1 MRLISFVL
9 AGFLVFVVGCNPISE
24 RKQPPLSLEQL
35 AVSDLNLD
43 GERLAEAYCG
53 SCHLKP
59 EPDVLD
65 RITWETKILPDM
77 RKRMGLYLE
86 EDFGTEL
93 PEDSGVPPGIYSKV
107 QLIKREDWAKIQEYY
122 LKSAPENPLPQ
133 AEKETPKVGIPG
145 FNVVQ
150 PGFSKVFPSLTTLVR
165 IHPETG
171 DLWVGNRFQSLFILD
186 SQNGFKLKDSIQTD
200 VAPVEILWNS
210 DQSFDL
216 LTMGLMDPSQD
227 TLGTYSRFTY
237 QNKIWT
243 KEILLDKLIRPVH
256 VETADWNGDGEM
268 DRVISHFGD
277 HFGKL
282 SLYLSENGHEKEIR
296 LKSIPGARRTISV
309 DFDGDGDLDLLSLI
323 AQAQEGIYAWIN
335 QGEGKFFEKS
345 LLRFHPSF
353 GLSDFRFEDINGDGH
368 RDIIL
373 VNGDNADLSQILK
386 NYHGVRVFLND
397 GEGEFEKEWFYPMYG
412 ASGLEV
418 DDFDQDGDLDFF
430 ILSFFPDPS
439 QSPRQDLIYFRQS
452 KNGEF
457 EPFVIRENIDS
468 HWLTMTKGD
477 LDKDGDTDLAV
488 GTFEFKD
495 LYSKPSQPWKPFI
508 ILSNELK

>member
-1 MRLISFVL
+1 MRLISFVF
-9 AGFLVFVVGCNPISE
+9 AVCLVFVFGCNPISE

-35 AVSDLNLD
+35 AASDLNLS

-59 EPDVLD
+59 EPDILD
-65 RITWETKILPDM
+65 RITWETKVLPDM

-93 PEDSGVPPGIYSKV
+93 PEDSGVPPGIYSKA

-122 LKSAPENPLPQ
+122 LTSAPEKPLPQ
-133 AEKETPKVGIPG
+133 AEKAILKVGIPG
-145 FNVVQ
+145 FTVEE
-150 PGFSKVFPSLTTLVR
+150 PGFSKVFPSLTTMVR

-171 DLWVGNRFQSLFILD
+171 DLWVGNRFKSLFVLD
-186 SQNGFKLKDSIQTD
+186 SKNGFKLKDSIATD

-210 DQSFDL
+210 DKSFDL
-216 LTMGLMDPSQD
+216 LAMGLMDPSKD
-227 TLGTYSRFTY
+227 TLGTLSRFSS
-237 QNKIWT
+237 QNKSWT
-243 KEILLDKLIRPVH
+243 KEILLDRLIRPVH
-256 VETADWNGDGEM
+256 VETADWNGDGVM
-268 DRVISHFGD
+268 DRVVSHFGD
-277 HFGKL
+277 HLGKL
-282 SLYLSENGHEKEIR
+282 SLYLSENGKDNEVI
-296 LKSIPGARRTISV
+296 LKPIPGARRTISV
-309 DFDGDGDLDLLSLI
+309 DFDGDGDLDMLSLI

-335 QGEGKFFEKS
+335 QGEGKFVEKA

-353 GLSDFRFEDINGDGH
+353 GSSDFRFEDVNGDGH

-397 GEGEFEKEWFYPMYG
+397 GDGEFEEEWFYPLYG

-418 DDFDQDGDLDFF
+418 DDFDQDGDLDLFV
-430 ILSFFPDPS
+430 LAFFPDPK

-452 KNGEF
+452 ENGDF
-457 EPFVIRENIDS
+457 EPFVIKENIDS

-477 LDKDGDTDLAV
+477 IDKDGDTDLVV
-488 GTFEFKD
+488 GTFEFND
-495 LYSKPSQPWKPFI
+495 LYAKPTKPWKPFI
-508 ILSNELK
+508 ILRNELK

>member
-1 MRLISFVL
+1 MKVLSFFF
-9 AGFLVFVVGCNPISE
+9 AFFLVFIVGCNPISE

-35 AVSDLNLD
+35 ASSDLNLN

-59 EPDVLD
+59 EPEILD
-65 RITWETKILPDM
+65 RITWETKVLPDM

-122 LKSAPENPLPQ
+122 LGSAPEKSLPQ
-133 AEKETPKVGIPG
+133 VEKVTPKVGIPG
-145 FNVVQ
+145 FKVDQ
-150 PGFSKVFPSLTTLVR
+150 PSFSKIFPSLTTMVR

-171 DLWVGNRFQSLFILD
+171 DLWVGNRFRSLFILD
-186 SQNGFKLKDSIQTD
+186 SKNGFKLKDSIPTD
-200 VAPVEILWNS
+200 VAPVEILWNT
-210 DQSFDL
+210 DQSFEL
-216 LTMGLMDPSQD
+216 LTMGLMDPSKD
-227 TLGTYSRFTY
+227 TLGTLSRYSS
-237 QNKIWT
+237 QNISWT

-256 VETADWNGDGEM
+256 VETADWNSDGES
-268 DRVISHFGD
+268 DRVVSHFGD

-282 SLYLSENGHEKEIR
+282 SLYLSENGQEKEII
-296 LKSIPGARRTISV
+296 LKPVPGARRTIGV
-309 DFDGDGDLDLLSLI
+309 DFDGDGDLDILSQI
-323 AQAQEGIYAWIN
+323 AQAHEGVYVWIN
-335 QGEGKFFEKS
+335 QGEGKFVEKS

-353 GLSDFRFEDINGDGH
+353 GSRDFRFEDVNGDGH

-397 GEGEFEKEWFYPMYG
+397 GDGEFEQEWFYPLFG

-418 DDFDQDGDLDFF
+418 NDFDQDGDLDLFV
-430 ILSFFPDPS
+430 LSFFPDPK
-439 QSPRQDLIYFRQS
+439 QTPRQDLIYFRQS
-452 KNGEF
+452 GNGDF
-457 EPFVIRENIDS
+457 EPFVIQENIDS

-477 LDKDGDTDLAV
+477 SDRDGDIDLVV
-488 GTFEFKD
+488 GTFEFND
-495 LYSKPSQPWKPFI
+495 LYGKPTKPWKPFI
-508 ILSNELK
+508 FLWNELK

>member
-1 MRLISFVL
+1 MRILSL
-9 AGFLVFVVGCNPISE
+9 TLGGFLVFVFGCNPISE

-35 AVSDLNLD
+35 AVSDLNLN

-86 EDFGTEL
+86 EDFGTVL

-107 QLIKREDWAKIQEYY
+107 QLIKRENWAKIQEYY
-122 LKSAPENPLPQ
+122 LSSAPDMPLPQ
-133 AEKETPKVGIPG
+133 TEKATPKVGIPG
-145 FNVVQ
+145 FKVFQ
-150 PGFSKVFPSLTTLVR
+150 PGFSKVFPSLTTMVR

-171 DLWVGNRFQSLFILD
+171 DLWVGNRFRSLFVLD
-186 SQNGFKLKDSIQTD
+186 SQNSFKLKDSIRTD
-200 VAPVEILWNS
+200 VAPVEIHWNS
-210 DQSFDL
+210 DQTFDL
-216 LTMGLMDPSQD
+216 LTMGLMDPSKD
-227 TLGTYSRFTY
+227 TLGTLSRFSS
-237 QNKIWT
+237 QNNSWT
-243 KEILLDKLIRPVH
+243 NEILLDKLIRPVH
-256 VETADWNGDGEM
+256 VEIADWNDDGKM

-282 SLYLSENGHEKEIR
+282 SLYLSENGAEKEVI
-296 LKSIPGARRTISV
+296 LKSVPGARRTIAV
-309 DFDGDGDLDLLSLI
+309 DIDSDGDLDMLSLI
-323 AQAQEGIYAWIN
+323 AQSREGIYTWIN
-335 QGEGKFFEKS
+335 QGEGEFVEKS

-353 GLSDFRFEDINGDGH
+353 GSSDFRFEDINGDGH
-368 RDIIL
+368 GDIIL

-386 NYHGVRVFLND
+386 NYHGVRIFLND
-397 GEGEFEKEWFYPMYG
+397 GEGEFEEEWFYPLHG

-430 ILSFFPDPS
+430 VLSFFPDPR

-452 KNGEF
+452 EKGEF
-457 EPFVIRENIDS
+457 QPFVISENIDS
-468 HWLTMTKGD
+468 HWRTMTKGD
-477 LDKDGDTDLAV
+477 LDKDGDTDLVV
-488 GTFEFKD
+488 GTFEFRD
-495 LYSKPSQPWKPFI
+495 LYSKPSQSWKPFI
-508 ILSNELK
+508 IISNELK